1 VIFGFGYLVVCYQV
15 KTAIWHRKRKFK
27 KVMNGEVF
35 SFFSDLLLIAAV
47 GFLGSFGHCAGMCSP
62 IALAF
67 SLHQEAK
74 ISALSFHI
82 WLNLGRL
89 LSYGLIGG
97 IIGAISEVLVA
108 GGQLA
113 GIDSSVRR
121 GIAIATG
128 IVLILFGLAQLGF
141 LSPLKTGLKLIPR
154 SSQPK
159 SSNWNIHNLM
169 LKFPQ
174 NPLCLG
180 IIWGLMPCGFLY
192 AAQIKAAETA
202 NFGAG
207 VGTMLAFGLGTL
219 PVMVG
224 VGIFS
229 SSLSSDR
236 RGQLSRLGGWLTVA
250 IGMITLLR
258 TGDTMVDY
266 SGHGSLI
273 CLGFALIARPI
284 KAIWSFPYRYR
295 RTLGIGAFGLG
306 LIHTLHMVDHT
317 WGWNPRTLFF
327 MLPSHQIGIWI
338 GIAALFLMV
347 PAAMTSF
354 DQAMQNLGCFWRK
367 IHLLALPALILITI
381 HAILIGSH
389 YLGKLAGDID
399 SILRVVFLMGF
410 TLLVLAMRSLWVWQL
425 FTISKYYT
433 SETSD
438 RPNNLG

>member
-1 VIFGFGYLVVCYQV
+1 
-15 KTAIWHRKRKFK
+15 
-27 KVMNGEVF
+27 MNGEVF
-35 SFFSDLLLIAAV
+35 SFFPDLLLIASL

-67 SLHQEAK
+67 SLHQKAK
-74 ISALSFHI
+74 ISPLSFHI

-89 LSYGLIGG
+89 LSYGIIGG
-97 IIGAISEVLVA
+97 IIGAIAEVLVA

-128 IVLILFGLAQLGF
+128 IILILFGLSQL
-141 LSPLKTGLKLIPR
+141 GLKLNFPR
-154 SSQPK
+154 LAKTSSK
-159 SSNWNIHNLM
+159 WNIHNLM

-192 AAQIKAAETA
+192 AAQIKAAETVS
-202 NFGAG
+202 FGAG
-207 VGTMLAFGLGTL
+207 SATMLAFGLGTL

-224 VGIFS
+224 VGVFS

-250 IGMITLLR
+250 IGVITLLR
-258 TGDTMVDY
+258 TGDTMIDY
-266 SGHGSLI
+266 SGHGALI

-284 KAIWSFPYRYR
+284 EAIWNFPYRYR
-295 RTLGIGAFGLG
+295 RTLGVGAFGLG

-327 MLPSHQIGIWI
+327 MLPSHQIGIWV
-338 GIAALFLMV
+338 GVVALFLMV
-347 PAAMTSF
+347 PAASTSF
-354 DQAMQNLGCFWRK
+354 DRAVQSLGSYWRK

-389 YLGKLAGDID
+389 YLGKLAGDVD
-399 SILRVVFLMGF
+399 SMVRVGLLVGF
-410 TLLVLAMRSLWVWQL
+410 TLLVLAVRSLWVWQL
-425 FTISKYYT
+425 FFISKYYT
-433 SETSD
+433 SAISD
-438 RPNNLG
+438 RLKDTLEK